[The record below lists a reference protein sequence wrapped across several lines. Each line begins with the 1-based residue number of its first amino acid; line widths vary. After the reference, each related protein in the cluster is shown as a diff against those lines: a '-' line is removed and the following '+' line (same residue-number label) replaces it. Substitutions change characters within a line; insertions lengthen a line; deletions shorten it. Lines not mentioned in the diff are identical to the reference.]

1 MAANGQEGVKVSG
14 GFKFGPGGYYPP
26 PREKQLK
33 SLLTGARAE
42 PQAGGMYLITEAKFE
57 TFLED
62 GQREMLVESAQCL
75 YNERGDQ
82 AVHSEGPLS
91 VKAADGKFSIAGDG
105 FRWQTNS
112 TLFISNRVHTIV
124 HPELLQ
130 PQAPNARTN
139 KPAPG
144 EKGIEIFSEHFD
156 YAGDNGLGN
165 YRSNVRVKGTDLDM
179 SAAKLQFLLPM
190 KPPRQL
196 QRLTAEENV
205 VVNSGEVQAKGQRLN
220 YAPETGLIHIS
231 GEPSWEASPRKGH
244 GDELS
249 IDRSNHIFRAIGH
262 AYLEMPGEGAVV
274 FFPAATAA
282 STNSLSAS
290 NQIVQIKCDS
300 YEIQTNSANFQGPV
314 LVTDRAGERTQGTL
328 TCGQMTATFSGTNQ
342 MERMVAR
349 ENVIIAQESK
359 RFTADKAVFTGT
371 NGILELTGNPKWQ
384 DGTREGK
391 GDTLLMDVRSNE
403 LLARENASLRLP
415 AEALGASERRSVG
428 VSERQSVGASERGER
443 EFADIFAR
451 EYRLGTNSALFQG
464 GVRVIHPQMKL
475 NCKTL
480 SFDVPEGSQRAQTM
494 IAQDSVDFD
503 LVDEKGQN
511 IRGTGQKAVYTYN
524 ATAAGTNDL
533 VELTGNAMLTMTNGS
548 SFQNSIII
556 LDRANGKVMAP
567 GKYVIHGVTTANASV
582 TNTVFSPKTGS
593 KKKKSS

>member
-1 MAANGQEGVKVSG
+1 
-14 GFKFGPGGYYPP
+14 
-26 PREKQLK
+26 
-33 SLLTGARAE
+33 
-42 PQAGGMYLITEAKFE
+42 MYLITDAKFE

-62 GQREMLVESAQCL
+62 GQREMLVESPQCL

-82 AVHSEGPLS
+82 TVHSEGPLS

-130 PQAPNARTN
+130 PQTPNARTN
-139 KPAPG
+139 KPAPD

-156 YAGDNGLGN
+156 YAGDNGIGN
-165 YRSNVRVKGTDLDM
+165 YRSNVQVRGTDLDM
-179 SAAKLQFLLPM
+179 TAARLQFLLPM

-205 VVNSGEVQAKGQRLN
+205 VVNSGEVQAKGQHLN
-220 YAPETGLIHIS
+220 YAPEIGIIHIS
-231 GEPSWEASPRKGH
+231 GEPSWEAVPRKGH

-249 IDRSNHIFRAIGH
+249 IDRSNHIFRAMGH
-262 AYLEMPGEGAVV
+262 AYLEMPGEGAVG
-274 FFPAATAA
+274 FFPAATAT

-290 NQIVQIKCDS
+290 NQIVEIKCDS
-300 YEIQTNSANFQGPV
+300 YEVQTNSANFQGPV
-314 LVTDRAGERTQGTL
+314 LVTDRAGEQIQGTL
-328 TCGQMTATFSGTNQ
+328 SCGQMTATFSGTNQ

-391 GDTLLMDVRSNE
+391 GDTLLMEVRRNE

-415 AEALGASERRSVG
+415 AEAFGAAGRGSVG
-428 VSERQSVGASERGER
+428 SSERQSVGTSEREER
-443 EFADIFAR
+443 KEPEFADIFAR
-451 EYRLGTNSALFQG
+451 EYRLGTNSAFFQG

-480 SFDVPEGSQRAQTM
+480 SFDVPEGTQRAQSM
-494 IAQDSVDFD
+494 VAQDSVDFD
-503 LVDEKGQN
+503 LVDEKGQK
-511 IRGTGQKAVYTYN
+511 IRGIGQKAVYTYN

-567 GKYVIHGVTTANASV
+567 GKYIIHGVATASASV
-582 TNTVFSPKTGS
+582 TNTAFSPKAKS
-593 KKKKSS
+593 KKTKKAS